1 MKIKFLTNYIGR
13 ETAMKQYYKGDVE
26 ELPEA
31 QALEIIRMGGA
42 EEVVF
47 AHGYVSTLS
56 ELPVA
61 EKPKKKKV
69 QNVPNTQ

>member
-1 MKIKFLTNYIGR
+1 MKIKFLMNYVGR

-26 ELPEA
+26 ELPDA
-31 QALEIIRMGGA
+31 QALEIIRLGGA

-47 AHGYVSTLS
+47 AYGYVSTLS
-56 ELPVA
+56 ELPA

-69 QNVPNTQ
+69 QNVQNS